1 MRRSRDGDSTREI
14 VIQSAR
20 EVFAERGFQGASL
33 KMISDRCGV
42 STGLILHHFKS
53 KKDLHKIVL
62 AGLASEYFNALSQA
76 GQGSGSPDQ
85 AAETML
91 RETFKFW
98 NEDTAYQ
105 RMSLWAYLENQA
117 QWVEGEMKLTAWLA
131 SAIRQMQAA
140 GMADSSISPFVL
152 LTMTIGPIDFWMRYK
167 KFFKEALQLDG
178 SAGDLDQMFL
188 EQYLNLIRKIYRDK
202 REERESQTNEGNK

>member
-1 MRRSRDGDSTREI
+1 MRRPRDGDSTREI

-20 EVFAERGFQGASL
+20 EVFAERGFEGASL
-33 KMISDRCGV
+33 KMISNRCGV
-42 STGLILHHFKS
+42 SVGLILHHFKS
-53 KKDLHKIVL
+53 KKGLHEVVL
-62 AGLASEYFNALSQA
+62 AGLAGEYFSALSQA
-76 GQGSGSPDQ
+76 GLGSGSPDQ

-105 RMSLWAYLENQA
+105 RMSLWAFLENQT
-117 QWVEGEMKLTAWLA
+117 QWVEGEMKLTSWLEG
-131 SAIRQMQAA
+131 AIRQMQAA

-167 KFFKEALQLDG
+167 KFFKDALQLDG
-178 SAGDLDQMFL
+178 SAGDLDQTFL
-188 EQYLNLIRKIYRDK
+188 DQYLNLIRRIYRNENED
-202 REERESQTNEGNK
+202 RDSQTNKDRK